1 MEFEKLFK
9 EKLNNDNLLNVLIT
23 SGFNSETLFKTV
35 KNLQVFMD
43 LKTLNEDTKINFLN
57 FIFTKD
63 NSKKFNKNIINNI
76 TDPKKINKNIINNI
90 NEEAK
95 EYIYIFSDII
105 DSIIKYP
112 DYNEILFNT
121 KVNKILTFLFLLLA
135 KDTKDINEYIEKYKK
150 NNVLIKKYN
159 LQINDTN
166 LISSTVNNL
175 NIFLNDGILV
185 SLEVRKNIL
194 KYFFSINEKN
204 NNLVNVEIFNQFINI
219 YKQIKV
225 INFINKDKNNGKFNI
240 GTFEDDNNFLVL
252 VENLHIFF
260 FNKIKNIINHPILL
274 KINELKNINHDN
286 YSSFFELIESL
297 LKSNNIKNYFSIE
310 TTINEIFYKNITN
323 NNDKQ
328 NIFIILDTL
337 FTNYKF
343 NKLKEIHYNIREKIF
358 SSEKIKGGTIKI
370 KINKYI

>member
-1 MEFEKLFK
+1 M
-9 EKLNNDNLLNVLIT
+9 I
-23 SGFNSETLFKTV
+23 
-35 KNLQVFMD
+35 Q
-43 LKTLNEDTKINFLN
+43 
-57 FIFTKD
+57 
-63 NSKKFNKNIINNI
+63 KKFNKNIINNI
-76 TDPKKINKNIINNI
+76 T
-90 NEEAK
+90 EEAK
-95 EYIYIFSDII
+95 EYINIFSDII

-204 NNLVNVEIFNQFINI
+204 NNLVNVEIFNQFIKI
-219 YKQIKV
+219 YKQIKE

-252 VENLHIFF
+252 VENLHKFF
-260 FNKIKNIINHPILL
+260 FNKIKNIINLSILS
-274 KINELKNINHDN
+274 KINELKMINYDN

-297 LKSNNIKNYFSIE
+297 LKSNKINNYFPIQ
-310 TTINEIFYKNITN
+310 TIINEFFYKNITN

-328 NIFIILDTL
+328 NIYIILDTL

-343 NKLKEIHYNIREKIF
+343 NILKVIHYNIREKIF